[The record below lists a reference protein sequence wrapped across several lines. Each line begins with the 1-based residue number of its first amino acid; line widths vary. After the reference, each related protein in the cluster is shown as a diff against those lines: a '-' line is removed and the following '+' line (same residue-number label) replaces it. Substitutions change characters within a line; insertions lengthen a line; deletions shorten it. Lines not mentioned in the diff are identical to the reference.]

1 MQKMIQMGRKASRP
15 YADPYLQQKSKQ
27 GTKACV
33 ESSLPAA
40 FAKSPLKGGLS
51 E

>member
-1 MQKMIQMGRKASRP
+1 MQKMIQMRRKASKP
-15 YADPYLQQKSKQ
+15 CTDPYLQQKSRH

-33 ESSLPAA
+33 ESFLPAA